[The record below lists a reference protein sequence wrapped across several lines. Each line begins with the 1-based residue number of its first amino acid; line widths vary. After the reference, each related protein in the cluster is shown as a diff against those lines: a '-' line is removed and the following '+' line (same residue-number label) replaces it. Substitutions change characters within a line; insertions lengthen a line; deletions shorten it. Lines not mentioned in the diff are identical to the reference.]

1 MSRWEWVKLLLMI
14 LAVSGVLASF
24 YGLIAYAVFRY
35 G

>member
-1 MSRWEWVKLLLMI
+1 MSLWEWMKLLLMSFAI
-14 LAVSGVLASF
+14 SGVLGSF